1 MEQQELLNQSY
12 QQFKQ
17 TLSSNG
23 NFKINRI
30 IGYKTRRL
38 KYDYG
43 LEDDEILNGIFDEF
57 LSKNIYEKITPDKTP
72 DKTLSTF
79 ITHTTNY
86 MLSTQI
92 REQQREKRNHPRI
105 SLDSLAKESSDGYC
119 GSAVS
124 FLEMQGA
131 DGLVDN
137 TTPEDL
143 VIAKELMGLI
153 IDHFGE
159 DDAEVLLG
167 YSDRLSEANRL
178 SISYDTYCKR
188 LSRKIHSFMPI
199 LKNAGYC

>member
-12 QQFKQ
+12 QQFEQ

-38 KYDYG
+38 KYEYG
-43 LEDDEILNGIFDEF
+43 LEDDEILNGLFDEF
-57 LSKNIYEKITPDKTP
+57 LRKHLYEKITPE
-72 DKTLSTF
+72 KTLSTF
-79 ITHTTNY
+79 IIHTTNY
-86 MLSTQI
+86 VLNGQL
-92 REQQREKRNHPRI
+92 RKHQQEKRNYPSI
-105 SLDSLAKESSDGYC
+105 SLDGLVEESSDGFC
-119 GSAVS
+119 GSATS
-124 FLEMQGA
+124 FLETLDA

-188 LSRKIHSFMPI
+188 LSRKTRSFVPV

>member
-17 TLSSNG
+17 ALSRNG

-38 KYDYG
+38 KYEYG
-43 LEDDEILNGIFDEF
+43 LEDDEILNAIFCEF
-57 LSKNIYEKITPDKTP
+57 LSKKLYEKITP

-79 ITHTTNY
+79 IIHTTNFG
-86 MLSTQI
+86 LNVQL
-92 REQQREKRNHPRI
+92 RKQQQEKQNYPRI
-105 SLDSLAKESSDGYC
+105 SLDGLAEASLDGYC

-124 FLEMQGA
+124 FLETLGA
-131 DGLVDN
+131 DGLVDY

-143 VIAKELMGLI
+143 IIAKELMDLI

-159 DDAEVLLG
+159 NDAEVLLG
-167 YSDRLSEANRL
+167 YSDRLSEAKRL

-188 LSRKIHSFMPI
+188 LSRKIKSFAPV
-199 LKNAGYC
+199 LKAAGYC

>member
-17 TLSSNG
+17 ALSSNG

-30 IGYKTRRL
+30 IGYKSRRL
-38 KYDYG
+38 KYEYG
-43 LEDDEILNGIFDEF
+43 LEDDEILNAIFCEF
-57 LSKNIYEKITPDKTP
+57 VSKKLYEKITP

-79 ITHTTNY
+79 IVHTTNY
-86 MLSTQI
+86 GLNGQL
-92 REQQREKRNHPRI
+92 RKQRQEKQNYPSI
-105 SLDSLAKESSDGYC
+105 YLDALAEDSSDGYC

-124 FLEMQGA
+124 FLEMLGA
-131 DGLVDN
+131 DGLVDY

-143 VIAKELMGLI
+143 VIAKELMDLI

-159 DDAEVLLG
+159 DDTKVLMG
-167 YSDRLSEANRL
+167 YSDRQTESNRL
-178 SISYDTYCKR
+178 SISYATYCKR
-188 LSRKIHSFMPI
+188 LFRKIQSFLPI

>member
-17 TLSSNG
+17 TLSNNR

-30 IGYKTRRL
+30 IGYKARRL
-38 KYDYG
+38 KDEFG
-43 LEDDEILNGIFDEF
+43 LEDDEIHNAIFVEF
-57 LSKNIYEKITPDKTP
+57 LDKKLYEKITPE
-72 DKTLSTF
+72 KTLSTF
-79 ITHTTNY
+79 IVHTTNY
-86 MLSTQI
+86 MLNVQL
-92 REQQREKRNHPRI
+92 RKHQQEKRNYPRI
-105 SLDSLAKESSDGYC
+105 SLDSLAEESSDGYC

-124 FLEMQGA
+124 FLEMLGA

-143 VIAKELMGLI
+143 VIAKELMELI

-167 YSDRLSEANRL
+167 YSDRLSESDRL
-178 SISYDTYCKR
+178 SIDYYTYCKR
-188 LSRKIHSFMPI
+188 LSRKINSFLPI
-199 LKNAGYC
+199 LKQAGYC

>member
-12 QQFKQ
+12 QQFNQ
-17 TLSSNG
+17 ALSSNG

-38 KYDYG
+38 KFEFG
-43 LEDDEILNGIFDEF
+43 LEDDETLNNLIDYF
-57 LSKNIYEKITPDKTP
+57 LCKKLYEKITP

-79 ITHTTNY
+79 IVHTTNY
-86 MLSTQI
+86 GLNVQL
-92 REQQREKRNHPRI
+92 RKHQQEKRNFPSI
-105 SLDSLAKESSDGYC
+105 SLDAQSEAPSDGYC
-119 GSAVS
+119 GSAIS
-124 FLEMQGA
+124 FLENLGA
-131 DGLVDN
+131 DGLADY

-143 VIAKELMGLI
+143 VIAKELMELI

-159 DDAEVLLG
+159 DDAAVLLG
-167 YSDRLSEANRL
+167 YSDRLTESNRL

-188 LSRKIHSFMPI
+188 LSRKIQSLLPI